1 MRPFDLKRAL
11 ACFLGM
17 LLLVS
22 FPAASL
28 PLAPNAPE
36 YDVKAAMIYN
46 FALFIDWP
54 DQSFSSAT
62 EPISVCVLG
71 EDPFGQSLETNF
83 EGKTV
88 RGRQLEIRRVQ
99 RLPELQTCHIAFIS
113 PSERKRIPEIISAV
127 GNSSVLTIGDVKDF
141 VESGGVIGF
150 RTEDEKIRFDINIKA
165 AQHANLK
172 ISYKLLNLATVYGQ
186 EGKAGD

>member
-1 MRPFDLKRAL
+1 MRPFDLKPAL

-17 LLLVS
+17 LLLVF

-99 RLPELQTCHIAFIS
+99 RLSELQTCHIAFIS